1 MPYKFQIME
10 FMRKKA
16 SFLPA
21 NVRSTYFSESDEDV
35 IKDLWTAKDAK
46 RICAAINRYIEK
58 GEITDTNMCPFC
70 IKDNGDCNK
79 CGYFQNHGCC
89 LNPHS
94 DYLKVLDHIYG
105 TPKTKKG
112 IMDYIKE
119 NCGEEAINE
128 LKAIVTK
135 ARLVPISK
143 D

>member
-21 NVRSTYFSESDEDV
+21 EVRSTYFGESDEDS

-46 RICAAINRYIEK
+46 RVCAAIASYIEK
-58 GEITDTNMCPFC
+58 GEITDTNLCPFC
-70 IKDNGDCNK
+70 VRDNVNCNK

-89 LNPHS
+89 HNPHS
-94 DYLKVLDHIYG
+94 SYLAVLDHLYG
-105 TPKTKKG
+105 TAKSKKG
-112 IMDYIKE
+112 IMDYIRE
-119 NCGEEAINE
+119 QHGEESINE